1 MVIICHIDMGYL
13 ITLTAKPYVMTLAS
27 VYSSPVNKVVARL
40 AHSTMKPQDARWS
53 MVSMLSMNSHG
64 PKDPRS
70 GSAQSSPPS

>member
-1 MVIICHIDMGYL
+1 
-13 ITLTAKPYVMTLAS
+13 